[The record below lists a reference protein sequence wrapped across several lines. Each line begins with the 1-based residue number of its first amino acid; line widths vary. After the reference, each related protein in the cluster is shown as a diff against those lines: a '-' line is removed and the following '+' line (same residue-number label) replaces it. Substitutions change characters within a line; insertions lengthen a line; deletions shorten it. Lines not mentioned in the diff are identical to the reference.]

1 MYNKT
6 NATHNDDDDDDDNND
21 SAAIH
26 ISLL

>member
-21 SAAIH
+21 SAAVH